1 MSRIAALL
9 VATLLALAASDAVAG
24 GIFCR
29 DPATLSAWKQ
39 SLNGG
44 QRRRLDN
51 PRDIHHAVLV
61 AYEGNLASA
70 AQGKLQSKRQ
80 LGIWWTLCQMV
91 EGSLGDDRLH
101 MAADYLREGAEEN
114 DRQGNTLLAIHAAM
128 GWGLSQSHLQAFE
141 LLDAVRS
148 QARIITFTTFDEF
161 KAQASL
167 EGLPE
172 AEQQSAY
179 AYNETLAELL
189 AQRLPHHWQEFAR
202 RRSAEEVNIRLT
214 VHTCPATVEVLST
227 NDTADAGKLTTVLQR
242 VVELVPQVGV
252 PCRDGRGLP
261 LVLPQDLSLWRPEKD
276 PFAQ

>member
-1 MSRIAALL
+1 MSRTAAFL

-29 DPATLSAWKQ
+29 DPATLSTWKE
-39 SLNGG
+39 SLDGR
-44 QRRRLDN
+44 QRRRLED

-61 AYEGNLASA
+61 AYEANLASA

-91 EGSLGDDRLH
+91 DGSLGDDRLH
-101 MAADYLREGAEEN
+101 TTVDYLSQGAEEN
-114 DRQGNTLLAIHAAM
+114 DRQVNTLLAMHAAM
-128 GWGLSQSHLQAFE
+128 GWGLPQNHGQAFK
-141 LLDAVRS
+141 LLDEVRS
-148 QARIITFTTFDEF
+148 KANIITFTTFDEF

-189 AQRLPHHWQEFAR
+189 AQRLPQHWQEFAR
-202 RRSAEEVNIRLT
+202 RRSADEIKIRLT
-214 VHTCPATVEVLST
+214 VHTCPATIEALST
-227 NDTADAGKLTTVLQR
+227 NDAADAGKLAAVLQR
-242 VVELVPQVGV
+242 VVDLVPQAGV
-252 PCRDGRGLP
+252 PCRDGRGLQ
-261 LVLPQDLSLWRPEKD
+261 LALPQEFSVWRPEKD